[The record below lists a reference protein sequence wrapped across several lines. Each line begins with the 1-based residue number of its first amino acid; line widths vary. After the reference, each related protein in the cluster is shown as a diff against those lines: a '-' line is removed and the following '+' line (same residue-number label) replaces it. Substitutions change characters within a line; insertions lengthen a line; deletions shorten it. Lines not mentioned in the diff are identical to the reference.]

1 MTRSVS
7 ISQVD
12 VFTGTPFCGNPAGV
26 VLDAEQL
33 SEEQMRQIAAEMN
46 VAETAFLAPTAR
58 PQADYRLR
66 WFTPSGKE
74 VKFCGHATIA
84 TVHALTEA
92 GRVRPERAQRIV
104 FDTLG
109 GLLPVSVEQRD
120 SIVVWLEP
128 ALPTVI
134 PFEESLAPTLRALGL
149 SEEALAGWATAS
161 LTSERDLL
169 LPIKGLGVL
178 KSLAPDFSAL
188 KKVGSDLKI
197 RGFCLTTRE
206 TAERESTTHSRFF
219 APHYGIPEDPVTGSV
234 HASIPVWL
242 WQAGA
247 LKSNNSV
254 VHFQAEQGDLI
265 GRLGRLLIELHLSE
279 GHPTRVRVGGSAV
292 TVLKGTIRVS

>member
-58 PQADYRLR
+58 PQAHYRLR

-92 GRVRPERAQRIV
+92 GRLRPGRTSRIV

-109 GLLPVSVEQRD
+109 GLLPVSIEERD
-120 SIVVWLEP
+120 SIVAWLEP
-128 ALPTVI
+128 ALQTVV
-134 PFEESLAPTLRALGL
+134 PFEESLASTLEVLGL
-149 SEEALAGWATAS
+149 
-161 LTSERDLL
+161 
-169 LPIKGLGVL
+169 P
-178 KSLAPDFSAL
+178 
-188 KKVGSDLKI
+188 
-197 RGFCLTTRE
+197 
-206 TAERESTTHSRFF
+206 
-219 APHYGIPEDPVTGSV
+219 
-234 HASIPVWL
+234 
-242 WQAGA
+242 
-247 LKSNNSV
+247 
-254 VHFQAEQGDLI
+254 
-265 GRLGRLLIELHLSE
+265 
-279 GHPTRVRVGGSAV
+279 
-292 TVLKGTIRVS
+292 